1 MGVEKMVA
9 VGMEAGK
16 RFFIDALLRRPLEMV
31 PAESCFKSFHF
42 LRIHLNYILN
52 AVLRRPVEMMPV
64 YTR

>member
-16 RFFIDALLRRPLEMV
+16 GLLIDALLRRPLEMV

-42 LRIHLNYILN
+42 LPIHLSLDHFTKHRHIDKD
-52 AVLRRPVEMMPV
+52 
-64 YTR
+64 